1 VNTTARLQW
10 HPHTS
15 DIMIGGSFTFTT
27 SKVSQKRPK
36 GRPPKQKEPQGPREP
51 QEPSATVIEPIKKMV
66 SVHVEQ

>member
-15 DIMIGGSFTFTT
+15 DIMIGGAFTFTT
-27 SKVSQKRPK
+27 SKVSQKRPR
-36 GRPPKQKEPQGPREP
+36 GRPPK
-51 QEPSATVIEPIKKMV
+51 PSATVIEPIKKMV